1 MADMTQQLSELK
13 EFKDKAS
20 IFLNM
25 DYIKMTT
32 DATTMDDF
40 LRTKMSSF
48 QASVTAQIL
57 DSA

>member
-40 LRTKMSSF
+40 MRTKMSSF
-48 QASVTAQIL
+48 QASVTA
-57 DSA
+57 